1 MVRKGSLGRKKRQ
14 KNYRN
19 DISLFRQFLSCFC
32 LFWGLLWSQV
42 CLFAG
47 IWVNEGAAKKL
58 LGSPSMAES
67 SGDSEVGALKGEV
80 GHDEAKMR

>member
-1 MVRKGSLGRKKRQ
+1 MTSACLD
-14 KNYRN
+14 N
-19 DISLFRQFLSCFC
+19 FC
-32 LFWGLLWSQV
+32 LFSVFFLGLLWSQV

-47 IWVNEGAAKKL
+47 IWVNEEAAKKP
-58 LGSPSMAES
+58 LGSPNMAES

>member
-14 KNYRN
+14 KQDRN
-19 DISLFRQFLSCFC
+19 DISLFRQFLSLLSF
-32 LFWGLLWSQV
+32 FVWILWSQV
-42 CLFAG
+42 CPFAG
-47 IWVNEGAAKKL
+47 IWVNEGAAKKP
-58 LGSPSMAES
+58 LGSPNMAES